1 MVKKNVIIMGAAG
14 RDFHNF
20 LVYFKN
26 NPYYNVIG
34 FTAEQIPG
42 IVDRKFPAKLAGKYY
57 KRGIPIYP
65 ESQLTKLIK
74 QKKIS
79 NVYLSYSD
87 LPHSVVMNKASTVLA
102 AGANFYLLGTEE
114 TQIKSKVPIISITA
128 VRTGAGKSQTSR
140 KVARILRDKGY
151 KVVAIRHPMP
161 YGDLV
166 KQEVQ
171 RFTTYE
177 DMIKNKCTI
186 EEREEYDPWV
196 KLGIPIYAGVD
207 YGKILKKAEKEADV
221 IIWDGGNNDM
231 SFYKPDLN
239 IVVLDPHRAGHEMAY
254 YPGEVNFKAADV
266 LVINKMDSAPK
277 EGVKKLLENIKK
289 FNPKATVVKAASDLV
304 IEGAKTLRG
313 KKVLIVGDGP
323 TLTHGGMS
331 FGAGTLVAK
340 KYGAKIVEPYKF
352 IVGTLKETYKKYP
365 HLNHGKELPAMGY
378 TKKQNKD
385 LQDTINKSKVDM
397 VIDGTPVNLKKQI
410 KIKKPFIEVGY
421 ILREIGKPTLKD
433 VLKRVKIKKRKR

>member
-1 MVKKNVIIMGAAG
+1 MKKTNVLIMGAAG

-20 LVYFKN
+20 LTYFKN
-26 NPYYNVIG
+26 NKNFRVIG

-42 IVDRKFPAKLAGKYY
+42 ISNRKFPAKLSGKLY
-57 KRGIPIYP
+57 KNGIPIFH
-65 ESQLTKLIK
+65 ESKLKSLIK
-74 QKKIS
+74 KYKIDD
-79 NVYLSYSD
+79 VYLSYSD
-87 LPHSVVMNKASTVLA
+87 LSHSDVMNKASTVLA
-102 AGANFYLLGTEE
+102 AGANFCLLGTEE
-114 TQIKSKVPIISITA
+114 TQIKSRKPLISVTA

-140 KVARILRDKGY
+140 KIARILRDRGY

-171 RFTTYE
+171 RFTTYD
-177 DMIKNKCTI
+177 DMLKHKCTI

-207 YGKILKKAEKEADV
+207 YYKILKSAEKEADV

-239 IVVLDPHRAGHEMAY
+239 VVVLDPHRAGHEMQY

-266 LVINKMDSAPK
+266 FVINKVDSAPK
-277 EGVKKLLENIKK
+277 EGVKTLLANIKEH
-289 FNPKATVVKAASDLV
+289 NSSAIVIKAQSQLV
-304 IEGAKTLRG
+304 IEKPQRLKN

-331 FGAGTLVAK
+331 FGAGTIAAD
-340 KYGAKIVEPYKF
+340 KYHAKIVKPFKF
-352 IVGTLKETYKKYP
+352 ITGTLKETYKKYP
-365 HLNHGKELPAMGY
+365 HLIKSTELPAMGY
-378 TKKQNKD
+378 TPKQNKD
-385 LQDTINKSKVDM
+385 LENTINKSKVDLI
-397 VIDGTPVNLKKQI
+397 IDGTPINLKKHI
-410 KIKKPFIEVGY
+410 KIKKEFIEVNY
-421 ILREIGKPTLKD
+421 VLKEIGKIKLTD
-433 VLKRVKIKKRKR
+433 VLKRVKIKKK

>member
-20 LVYFKN
+20 LVYFKD
-26 NPYYNVIG
+26 NPYYNVVG

-57 KRGIPIYP
+57 KKGVPIFP
-65 ESQLTKLIK
+65 ESQLKNLIK
-74 QKKIS
+74 KHKVS
-79 NVYLSYSD
+79 KVYLSYSD
-87 LPHSVVMNKASTVLA
+87 LPHLDVMNKASTVLA
-102 AGANFYLLGTEE
+102 AGANFCLLGTDE
-114 TQIKSKVPIISITA
+114 TQIKSKVPLISITA

-140 KVARILRDKGY
+140 RVAEILRKQGY

-177 DMIKNKCTI
+177 DMIKHKCTI

-196 KLGIPIYAGVD
+196 KLGIPIYAGVN
-207 YGKILKKAEKEADV
+207 YGKILKSAEKEADV

-231 SFYKPDLN
+231 CFYKPDLN
-239 IVVLDPHRAGHEMAY
+239 IVVLDPHRAGHEMLY

-266 LVINKMDSAPK
+266 VVINKMDSAPK
-277 EGVKKLLENIKK
+277 EGVKQLMENIKS
-289 FNPKATVVKAASDLV
+289 FNPKAKIVKANSKLV
-304 IEGAKTLRG
+304 IENPKLMKN

-331 FGAGTLVAK
+331 FGAGTIAAK
-340 KYGAKIVEPYKF
+340 KHGAKIVKPHKF
-352 IVGTLKETYKKYP
+352 IVGTLKDTYKKYP
-365 HLNHGKELPAMGY
+365 HLLQGNELPAMGY
-378 TKKQNKD
+378 TPKQNKD
-385 LQDTINKSKVDM
+385 LEQTINKSKVDL
-397 VIDGTPVNLKKQI
+397 VLDGTPVSLKRQI
-410 KIKKPFIEVGY
+410 KIKKPLLEVNY
-421 ILREIGKPTLKD
+421 VLKEIGKPNLTDIIK
-433 VLKRVKIKKRKR
+433 KVKIKKRKR

>member
-1 MVKKNVIIMGAAG
+1 MVRKNVIIMGAAG

-20 LVYFKN
+20 LVYFKD
-26 NPYYNVIG
+26 NPYYHVIG

-42 IVDRKFPAKLAGKYY
+42 IVDRRFPAELAGKYY

-65 ESQLTKLIK
+65 ESKLTKLIK
-74 QKKIS
+74 EKKID

-87 LPHSVVMNKASTVLA
+87 LSHLDVMNKASTVLA
-102 AGANFYLLGTEE
+102 AGANFYLLGTNE
-114 TQIKSKVPIISITA
+114 TQIKSKKPLVSVTA

-140 KVARILRDKGY
+140 KVARILRDQGY

-166 KQEVQ
+166 KEEVQ

-207 YGKILKKAEKEADV
+207 YKKILKQAEKEADV
-221 IIWDGGNNDM
+221 ILWDGGNNDM

-239 IVVLDPHRAGHEMAY
+239 IVVLDPHRAGHEMLY

-277 EGVKKLLENIKK
+277 EGIKKVLKNIKK
-289 FNPKATVVKAASDLV
+289 YNPKATVIKAASDL
-304 IEGAKTLRG
+304 IIKDAKSLKG

-331 FGAGTLVAK
+331 FGAGTIAAK
-340 KYGAKIVEPYKF
+340 KYGAKIVEPHKH
-352 IVGTLKETYKKYP
+352 IVGTLKDTYKKFP
-365 HLNHGKELPAMGY
+365 HLHNGTELPAMGY
-378 TKKQNKD
+378 TAKQNKD
-385 LQDTINKSKVDM
+385 LQDTINKSKVDI
-397 VIDGTPVNLKKQI
+397 VIDGTPVSLERHI
-410 KIKKPFIEVGY
+410 KIKVPLIEVDY
-421 ILREIGKPTLKD
+421 ILREIGRPNLKD